1 MLIDCIA
8 LMCQQRQGY
17 ISLALIHL
25 LILVCYI
32 MSGFCIY
39 IFIYKNGLWNI
50 QTVFIAHPAARDKEL
65 HTLCLQAQYCTF
77 IVQVT
82 PVEY

>member
-1 MLIDCIA
+1 MEH
-8 LMCQQRQGY
+8 
-17 ISLALIHL
+17 S
-25 LILVCYI
+25 
-32 MSGFCIY
+32 
-39 IFIYKNGLWNI
+39 I
-50 QTVFIAHPAARDKEL
+50 QTVFIAHPAGRDKEL